1 LGMRGSLRTM
11 EYERFLKAF
20 RKAREDKGLTQE
32 EVAKILKRPQSYV
45 SKCESGERRVDV
57 IELAEFAKVYGKPL
71 NYFVHNRA

>member
-1 LGMRGSLRTM
+1 M